1 MTTNK
6 ANKANKANERKAR
19 DARNETSGP
28 GSAAQRRDDDAWL
41 TACAAPGRRWFGLAG
56 TLQALETMVTITRW
70 GALAWLAQGVL
81 ERAVTQETRGLA
93 VFAVASALAVGAG
106 WAADALAERGAR
118 AVATDLRR
126 RLTGALLPAA
136 GRTSETGPA
145 EAAWAMVD
153 LADDVADHHAQAA
166 PLHRSAPLSMLAVP
180 AVTAAVHWPAALVL
194 VLTTALLPLN
204 MRLAGLFAQ
213 HGADRQLGATR
224 HLNAVV
230 LDSFRGMRTLREL
243 GAAGRRGRTVT
254 TAAER
259 LNKATMSVLR
269 RAFLS
274 GMIMDV
280 VITFSLAVNATYV
293 GLSLLGYVRVPHA
306 PQLTL
311 FRGLLVLLICP
322 VHFAPMRARAAAF
335 HERERATTAA
345 RAIRDI
351 VTDTPAGT
359 PRPAARP
366 GLSEPVGVSLA
377 AVRFRYGG
385 ADHDTI
391 RADAELDPGTW
402 TALTGPSG
410 SGKSTL
416 LSLIAGLRRP
426 TGGEVRWQTLSVRQP
441 PALGGCAWV
450 GQQTVLLDATV
461 RDNIRLGR
469 PDATERHIR
478 RAVDAAGLDAV
489 IERLPEGLN
498 TRLGEG
504 GWGVS
509 TGEARRIAIAR
520 AFLRGARLWLLDEP
534 TAHLDA
540 DSERA
545 VVAALRRATEGCTVV
560 VATHSFP
567 LAAAADTVLVI
578 EDGRLHAVG
587 SVNAP

>member
-1 MTTNK
+1 MTTN
-6 ANKANKANERKAR
+6 
-19 DARNETSGP
+19 ETKEMYEAGEP
-28 GSAAQRRDDDAWL
+28 GATGKRGDDDTWL
-41 TACAAPGRRWFGLAG
+41 TAYAAPGRYWFALSGGLQ
-56 TLQALETMVTITRW
+56 TLQTLFTIARCA
-70 GALAWLAQGVL
+70 ALAWAAQAVL
-81 ERAVTQETRGLA
+81 DRAGANETWGLVA
-93 VFAVASALAVGAG
+93 FAVASVLAVGADWTAG
-106 WAADALAERGAR
+106 TLAERGAR
-118 AVATDLRR
+118 AVATGLRR
-126 RLTGALLPAA
+126 QLTGALLPAA
-136 GRTSETGPA
+136 GRVVETGPA

-153 LADDVADHHAQAA
+153 LADDVADFHVRTA
-166 PLHRSAPLSMLAVP
+166 PLNRSAPLSMIAVL
-180 AVTAAVHWPAALVL
+180 AVTAAVHWPAAIVL
-194 VLTTALLPLN
+194 VLATALLPLN

-213 HGADRQLGATR
+213 QGADRQLAATR

-243 GAAGRRGRTVT
+243 GAVDRRGRTLA

-280 VITFSLAVNATYV
+280 VITFSIAVNATYI
-293 GLSLLGYVRVPHA
+293 GLSLLGYVQVPHV
-306 PQLTL
+306 PRLDL
-311 FRGLLVLLICP
+311 FTGLLVLLVCP
-322 VHFAPMRARAAAF
+322 MYFAPMRARAAAF
-335 HERERATTAA
+335 HQRERAVVAA
-345 RAIRDI
+345 VAVRDI
-351 VTDTPAGT
+351 VKDTPAEVN
-359 PRPAARP
+359 RAAGP
-366 GLSEPVGVSLA
+366 QLTEPVGVSLT

-385 ADHDTI
+385 ADHDTLH
-391 RADAELDPGTW
+391 ADAEFAPGTW
-402 TALTGPSG
+402 TAITGASG

-426 TGGEVRWQTLSVRQP
+426 SAGEVRWLTPSVRRM

-469 PDATERHIR
+469 PAATEREMR
-478 RAVDAAGLDAV
+478 RAVEAAGLSAV
-489 IERLPEGLN
+489 IEGLPEGLD

-540 DSERA
+540 ASERE
-545 VVAALRRATEGCTVV
+545 VVEALRRATDGCTVV
-560 VATHSFP
+560 IATHSFP
-567 LAAAADTVLVI
+567 LAAAADTVFAIDDGVLRDARPVI
-578 EDGRLHAVG
+578 AR
-587 SVNAP
+587 

>member
-1 MTTNK
+1 MTTNEVEAK
-6 ANKANKANERKAR
+6 
-19 DARNETSGP
+19 S
-28 GSAAQRRDDDAWL
+28 DDAWL
-41 TACAAPGRRWFGLAG
+41 TACAAPGHHWFGLSGSA
-56 TLQALETMVTITRW
+56 QVLETLFTIARW
-70 GALAWLAQGVL
+70 GALAWTAQAVMDRAAAHETWGLVAF
-81 ERAVTQETRGLA
+81 AVTSVLTVG
-93 VFAVASALAVGAG
+93 VGWTAST
-106 WAADALAERGAR
+106 LAERGAR
-118 AVATDLRR
+118 AVATGLRR
-126 RLTGALLPAA
+126 QLTGALLPTT

-153 LADDVADHHAQAA
+153 LADDVADFHAQAA
-166 PLHRSAPLSMLAVP
+166 PLGRSAPLSMVAVL

-213 HGADRQLGATR
+213 HGADRQLAATR

-243 GAAGRRGRTVT
+243 GAVGRRGRTLT

-280 VITFSLAVNATYV
+280 VITFSIAVNATYI
-293 GLSLLGYVRVPHA
+293 GLSLLGYVQVPHA
-306 PQLTL
+306 PRLDL
-311 FRGLLVLLICP
+311 FTGLLVLMVCP
-322 VHFAPMRARAAAF
+322 MYFAPMRARASAF
-335 HERERATTAA
+335 HQRERAMIASDA
-345 RAIRDI
+345 VRDI
-351 VTDTPAGT
+351 VKDTPAEVT
-359 PRPAARP
+359 RAARP
-366 GLSEPVGVSLA
+366 QPAEPVGVSLT
-377 AVRFRYGG
+377 AVRFRYDG
-385 ADHDTI
+385 ADHDTLH
-391 RADAELDPGTW
+391 AEAEFAPGTW
-402 TALTGPSG
+402 TAITGASG

-416 LSLIAGLRRP
+416 LSLIAGLRP
-426 TGGEVRWQTLSVRQP
+426 PSAGAVRWQTSSVRQEP
-441 PALGGCAWV
+441 TLGGCAWV

-469 PDATERHIR
+469 PAATERQVL
-478 RAVDAAGLDAV
+478 RAVDAAGLSAV
-489 IERLPEGLN
+489 IEALPEGLN

-540 DSERA
+540 DSERE
-545 VVAALRRATEGCTVV
+545 VVEALRRATDGCTVV
-560 VATHSFP
+560 IATHSFP
-567 LAAAADTVLVI
+567 LAAAADTVLTI
-578 EDGRLHAVG
+578 DDGVLHEARPVH
-587 SVNAP
+587 AW